1 MINHTKKDTNF
12 DTFHFVKG
20 NKMFGILIDPGA
32 AKGLIGSDTL
42 SELINNVLKP
52 AKMDKYIKRR
62 TSNNKFTGISADPQQ
77 SLGMVTF
84 PIGLKGCKYCEFSC
98 DVIGGTSS
106 KCPALMPLSSMLSAG
121 CLISCGFFA
130 NGDGLFGIRGHDGKF
145 CTQRL
150 LFTDSGHYLLPIH
163 HFNTPADEKLN
174 RLMKDD
180 FNKLKKDHDKTT
192 HKHKHTEHQHHKA
205 PKGHLTFPVALHTD
219 DGDDEIAPPP
229 GLDQS
234 PLFH

>member
-84 PIGLKGCKYCEFSC
+84 PI
-98 DVIGGTSS
+98 
-106 KCPALMPLSSMLSAG
+106 
-121 CLISCGFFA
+121 
-130 NGDGLFGIRGHDGKF
+130 
-145 CTQRL
+145 
-150 LFTDSGHYLLPIH
+150 
-163 HFNTPADEKLN
+163 
-174 RLMKDD
+174 
-180 FNKLKKDHDKTT
+180 
-192 HKHKHTEHQHHKA
+192 
-205 PKGHLTFPVALHTD
+205 
-219 DGDDEIAPPP
+219 
-229 GLDQS
+229 
-234 PLFH
+234 